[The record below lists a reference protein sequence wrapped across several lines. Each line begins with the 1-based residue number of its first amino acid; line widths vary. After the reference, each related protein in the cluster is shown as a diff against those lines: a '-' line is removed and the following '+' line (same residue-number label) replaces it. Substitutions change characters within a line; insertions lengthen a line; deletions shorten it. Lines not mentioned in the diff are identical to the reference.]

1 MNTPYG
7 IDKLRVYPSTAML
20 DIATLCR
27 ARGTDF
33 DQVSRTL
40 MTRERSIVPS
50 WEDAVT
56 LAVNAA
62 AGLLTSR
69 ERDSVG
75 LLIVSTE
82 SSVDQEKPVSSWV
95 HRWLGLP
102 RSCRNFEIKHACYGA
117 TAALRMAL
125 AWLREQDD
133 ENCRAVVLSADA
145 SLLGF
150 GEPFEP
156 VMGACG
162 AAMLLSANPG
172 LLELEPRLWGVHAEE
187 VTDVIRP
194 APRVETGNSQNSLFA
209 YTEALEG
216 AWTDF
221 QRRTGRAFEFGS
233 SFVRHIYHLPFAGM
247 GLLAHRTL
255 ASLAGGESRDEALAS
270 YAVRVEPSL
279 HYSARI
285 GSSYSASPY
294 IALLCLLDH
303 SDDLRPGDQLSIFSY
318 GSGSCAEFY
327 AARLGPRAHQEASD
341 ARLALLLDERRVL
354 GISEYERSESARVAA
369 IGAAAYRP
377 DWDLIPGLFDSRY
390 RGSDRLVLSEIRN
403 YERRYSR
410 A

>member
-1 MNTPYG
+1 MSARYG
-7 IDKLRVYPSTAML
+7 IDKVRVYPSTAML
-20 DIATLCR
+20 DIATLCS
-27 ARGTDF
+27 ARGTNF
-33 DQVSRTL
+33 DQVSRSL
-40 MTRERSIVPS
+40 KTRERSLLPP

-62 AGLLTSR
+62 DGLLPPGDR
-69 ERDSVG
+69 ESVG

-95 HRWLGLP
+95 HRWLDLP
-102 RSCRNFEIKHACYGA
+102 SKCRNFEIKHACYGA
-117 TAALRMAL
+117 TAAIRMAL
-125 AWLREQDD
+125 AWLREQGD
-133 ENCRAVVLSADA
+133 EDCRALVLSADA

-172 LLELEPRLWGVHAEE
+172 LLELEPRLCGVYAQE

-194 APRVETGNSQNSLFA
+194 APRVETGNSQDSLFA

-216 AWTDF
+216 AWADF
-221 QRRTGRAFEFGS
+221 QRRTGGRFEFGT
-233 SFVRHIYHLPFAGM
+233 SFAGHIYHLPFAGM

-255 ASLAGGESRDEALAS
+255 ATLASGASREEAHAS
-270 YAVRVEPSL
+270 YANRVERGL
-279 HYSARI
+279 GYSARI

-294 IALLCLLDH
+294 VALVCLLDH
-303 SDDLRPGDQLSIFSY
+303 SDDMRPGDQVSIFSY

-327 AARLGPRAHQEASD
+327 AARLGPRARQEAAD
-341 ARLALLLDERRVL
+341 AGLAGLLDERRALAVP
-354 GISEYERSESARVAA
+354 EYERSERARVAA
-369 IGAAAYRP
+369 IGASEYRP
-377 DWDLIPGLFDSRY
+377 DLELIPELFEDAY
-390 RGSDRLVLSEIRN
+390 RGSKRLVLHEIRN
-403 YERRYSR
+403 YERRYTR